1 MNNTKWILD
10 PTHSEI
16 GFKVKHMMISTV
28 SGEFTSFN
36 AELATDGNDFST
48 LEVSFNADIDSINTK
63 NADRDGHL
71 KSADFFDAA
80 NHPKIYF
87 KSTGVAKKSDDEYE
101 VAGILSI
108 KGIEKVV
115 TLKVE
120 NNGVINDTYGNERAG
135 FEITGKIDRTEF
147 GLTWSAL
154 TEAGGLIV
162 SNEIKLSANVQFIK
176 EK

>member
-63 NADRDGHL
+63 SADRDGHL

-87 KSTGVAKKSDDEYE
+87 KSTGVVKKSDDEFE
-101 VAGILSI
+101 VVGILSI
-108 KGIEKVV
+108 KGIEKVI

-120 NNGVINDTYGNERAG
+120 NNGVINDPYGNERAG

-162 SNEIKLSANVQFIK
+162 SNEIKLNANVQFIK
-176 EK
+176 QK